1 MNTASKI
8 VRIIVTESTLM
19 AVFAVV
25 ALIFSRKIT
34 LKSAE

>member
-8 VRIIVTESTLM
+8 VKIIVTESTLM

-25 ALIFSRKIT
+25 ALIFSKNSSIIC
-34 LKSAE
+34 

>member
-8 VRIIVTESTLM
+8 VKILKTESTVV

-25 ALIFSRKIT
+25 ALIFSK
-34 LKSAE
+34 KS